1 MKKLINK
8 SERVVQEMIEGL
20 VGMHAGWT
28 RLQGQNIVLRTDFK
42 AVREQQVALISG
54 GGSGHEPAHIGFVGA
69 GMLSAAV
76 AGEVFTS
83 PSADSVLAA
92 IKAVAG
98 RPGVLLV
105 VKNYTGDRLNF
116 GLAAEMA
123 RADGIQVATVYVAD
137 DVALAHVQDRAGRR
151 GIAGTVLVH
160 KIAGAAAAEGRSLP
174 EVAMIAQTAADAIST
189 MGVSL
194 SAGIVPAIG
203 KPGFTLGENEIELG
217 LGIHGEPGFRRMQL
231 APADELVNQLLEPV
245 LTSQHLAAG
254 DRVALLIN
262 NLGATTTMELAIVA
276 RRALAALRERELV
289 VERVYSGTFVSSLD
303 TAGVSIS
310 LLKLDGPLLRWL
322 DAPTS
327 APAWPNAALE
337 RPRVVEEHIPIQTT
351 ARARELPVQT
361 EAGRRMQGIVEAAC
375 AALIEAEARLT
386 ELDHAVGDGDLGIT
400 LSRGAK
406 AVLQNVHTHAISNAA
421 EALKEIAMTLQQS
434 MGGSSGPLYGVFLL
448 RAANSLRGS
457 ATPDEMDW
465 AQATVEACEAVGEMG
480 GAGAGDRTMLD
491 ALIPFAEA
499 FRDGLLVGLNAPEA
513 LKSAVD
519 AAESGAESTATMF
532 PKRGRSSYLGER
544 ALGHPDPGAIAA
556 AISATRRRIQ
566 DHLIRLANSAH
577 EKLYPCWAP
586 ADSACLF

>member
-1 MKKLINK
+1 MKKIINQP
-8 SERVVQEMIEGL
+8 ERVVQEMIEGL
-20 VGMHAGWT
+20 VGIHAGWS
-28 RLQGQNIVLRTDFK
+28 RLQGQNAVLRADFI
-42 AVREQQVALISG
+42 AAREQQVALISG

-83 PSADSVLAA
+83 PSADAVLAA

-98 RPGVLLV
+98 SPGVLLI

-123 RADGIQVATVYVAD
+123 RAEGIHVATVYVAD
-137 DVALAHVQDRAGRR
+137 DVALAQVQDRAGRR

-174 EVAMIAQTAADAIST
+174 EIAMIAQTAADAIST

-203 KPGFTLGENEIELG
+203 EPGFILGENEIELG
-217 LGIHGEPGFRRMQL
+217 LGIHGEPGFRRMHL
-231 APADELVNQLLEPV
+231 APADELVDQLLQPV
-245 LTSQHLAAG
+245 LRSQHLVPG

-310 LLKLDGPLLRWL
+310 LLKLDDSLLRWL

-327 APAWPNAALE
+327 APAWPHAALE
-337 RPRVVEEHIPIQTT
+337 RPRVVEEHSPIQTT
-351 ARARELPVQT
+351 ARLRELPVQT
-361 EAGRRMQGIVEAAC
+361 ETGRRMKIIVEAAC
-375 AALIEAEARLT
+375 NALIDAEPQLT
-386 ELDHAVGDGDLGIT
+386 ELDRAVGDGDLGIT

-406 AVLQNVHTHAISNAA
+406 AVLQNINTQAISKVA
-421 EALKEIAMTLQQS
+421 EALEEIAMTLQQS

-457 ATPDEMDW
+457 STLDAVDW
-465 AQATVEACEAVGEMG
+465 AQAAVEACEAIGEMG

-491 ALIPFAEA
+491 ALIPFAGT
-499 FRDGLLVGLNAPEA
+499 FRSGLLIGLNTPEA
-513 LKSAVD
+513 LKAAVD
-519 AAESGAESTATMF
+519 AAESGAQATATMF
-532 PKRGRSSYLGER
+532 PKRGRSSYLAER

-556 AISATRRRIQ
+556 AIWLRAAVSRVI
-566 DHLIRLANSAH
+566 
-577 EKLYPCWAP
+577 
-586 ADSACLF
+586 

>member
-1 MKKLINK
+1 MKKFIN
-8 SERVVQEMIEGL
+8 EPAWVVPEMIEGL

-28 RLQGQNIVLRTDFK
+28 QLQGQNVVLRTDFV
-42 AVREQQVALISG
+42 AASERQVGVISG

-98 RPGVLLV
+98 RPGVLLI

-116 GLAAEMA
+116 GMAAEMA
-123 RADGIQVATVYVAD
+123 RTEGIQVAAAYVAD
-137 DVALAHVQDRAGRR
+137 DVALAQAQDRAGRR

-174 EVAMIAQTAADAIST
+174 EVAAIAQSAADAIST

-203 KPGFTLGENEIELG
+203 KPSFTLGENEIELG

-231 APADELVNQLLEPV
+231 ASADELVDRLLEPV
-245 LTSQHLAAG
+245 LASQHFAPG

-289 VERVYSGTFVSSLD
+289 IERVYSGTFVSSLD
-303 TAGVSIS
+303 AAGVSIS
-310 LLKLDGPLLRWL
+310 LLKVDDSRLRWL

-327 APAWPNAALE
+327 APGWPNAAAE
-337 RPRVVEEHIPIQTT
+337 APQPIQRPVTVRKT
-351 ARARELPVQT
+351 PVREIPVRT
-361 EAGRRMQGIVEAAC
+361 EAGQRMTIVIEAAC
-375 AALIEAEARLT
+375 NALIEAEARLT
-386 ELDHAVGDGDLGIT
+386 ELDRAVGDGDMGIT

-406 AVLQNVHTHAISNAA
+406 AVLQNISTRPINN
-421 EALKEIAMTLQQS
+421 ESEILQEIAMTLQQS
-434 MGGSSGPLYGVFLL
+434 MGGSSGPLYGVFFL
-448 RAANSLRGS
+448 RAANSLRGNFTVD
-457 ATPDEMDW
+457 AMDW
-465 AQATVEACEAVGEMG
+465 ARAAMEACEAISEMG
-480 GAGAGDRTMLD
+480 GASVGDRTMLD
-491 ALIPFAEA
+491 ALIPFAET
-499 FRDGLLVGLNAPEA
+499 FRSGLLAGLNASEA
-513 LKSAVD
+513 LTSAVD
-519 AAESGAESTATMF
+519 AAETGAKATASMF
-532 PKRGRSSYLGER
+532 PKRGRSSYLGDR
-544 ALGHPDPGAIAA
+544 ALGHPDPGAVAA
-556 AISATRRRIQ
+556 AVWLRAVFTAIG
-566 DHLIRLANSAH
+566 
-577 EKLYPCWAP
+577 
-586 ADSACLF
+586 

>member
-1 MKKLINK
+1 
-8 SERVVQEMIEGL
+8 
-20 VGMHAGWT
+20 
-28 RLQGQNIVLRTDFK
+28 
-42 AVREQQVALISG
+42 
-54 GGSGHEPAHIGFVGA
+54 
-69 GMLSAAV
+69 
-76 AGEVFTS
+76 
-83 PSADSVLAA
+83 
-92 IKAVAG
+92 
-98 RPGVLLV
+98 
-105 VKNYTGDRLNF
+105 
-116 GLAAEMA
+116 
-123 RADGIQVATVYVAD
+123 
-137 DVALAHVQDRAGRR
+137 VALAHVQDRAGRR

-160 KIAGAAAAEGRSLP
+160 KIAGAAATEGRSLP
-174 EVAMIAQTAADAIST
+174 AVATIAQTAADAIST

-203 KPGFTLGENEIELG
+203 KPGFILGENEIELG
-217 LGIHGEPGFRRMQL
+217 LGIHGEPGFRRMHL
-231 APADELVNQLLEPV
+231 APADELVDQLLQPV
-245 LTSQHLAAG
+245 LRSQHLVPG

-310 LLKLDGPLLRWL
+310 LLKLDDPLLRWL

-327 APAWPNAALE
+327 APAWPHAALE
-337 RPRVVEEHIPIQTT
+337 RPRAVEEHIPIRTT
-351 ARARELPVQT
+351 ARVRELAAQT
-361 EAGRRMQGIVEAAC
+361 ETGRRMKVIIEAAC
-375 AALIEAEARLT
+375 GALIDAEPRLT
-386 ELDHAVGDGDLGIT
+386 ELDRAVGDGDLGIT
-400 LSRGAK
+400 LSRGTK
-406 AVLQNVHTHAISNAA
+406 AVLQNIHTRAISNAA
-421 EALKEIAMTLQQS
+421 EALEEIAMTLQQS

-457 ATPDEMDW
+457 ATLDAMDW
-465 AQATVEACEAVGEMG
+465 AQAAVEACEAIGEMG
-480 GAGAGDRTMLD
+480 GASAGDRTMLD

-556 AISATRRRIQ
+556 AIWLRAAVSRI
-566 DHLIRLANSAH
+566 I
-577 EKLYPCWAP
+577 
-586 ADSACLF
+586 

>member
-1 MKKLINK
+1 
-8 SERVVQEMIEGL
+8 
-20 VGMHAGWT
+20 
-28 RLQGQNIVLRTDFK
+28 
-42 AVREQQVALISG
+42 
-54 GGSGHEPAHIGFVGA
+54 
-69 GMLSAAV
+69 MLSAAV

-98 RPGVLLV
+98 HPGVLVV

-123 RADGIQVATVYVAD
+123 RAEGIQVATVYVAD

-174 EVAMIAQTAADAIST
+174 DVAMIAQTAADAIST

-194 SAGIVPAIG
+194 SAGIVPASG

-217 LGIHGEPGFRRMQL
+217 LGIHGEPGFRRMQM
-231 APADELVNQLLEPV
+231 APADELVDGLLEPV

-276 RRALAALRERELV
+276 RRALRVLRELELL

-310 LLKLDGPLLRWL
+310 LLKLDDSRLRWL

-327 APAWPNAALE
+327 APAWPHAAPE
-337 RPRVVEEHIPIQTT
+337 TPRVADEYIPIRTT
-351 ARARELPVQT
+351 TRVRELPVQT
-361 EAGRRMQGIVEAAC
+361 ETGYPIKVIVEAAC
-375 AALIEAEARLT
+375 DALIDAEPRLT
-386 ELDHAVGDGDLGIT
+386 ELDRAVGDGDLGIT

-406 AVLQNVHTHAISNAA
+406 AVLHNINAYPFGDA
-421 EALKEIAMTLQQS
+421 AAALEEIAMTLQQS

-448 RAANSLRGS
+448 RAANSIRGS
-457 ATPDEMDW
+457 TTLNALDW
-465 AQATVEACEAVGEMG
+465 AQATVEACEAIGEMG
-480 GAGAGDRTMLD
+480 GASAGDRTMLD

-513 LKSAVD
+513 LKSAVE
-519 AAESGAESTATMF
+519 AAESGAKATSAMF

-544 ALGHPDPGAIAA
+544 ALGHPDPGAVAA
-556 AISATRRRIQ
+556 AIWLRAAVSAV
-566 DHLIRLANSAH
+566 N
-577 EKLYPCWAP
+577 
-586 ADSACLF
+586 

>member
-1 MKKLINK
+1 
-8 SERVVQEMIEGL
+8 
-20 VGMHAGWT
+20 
-28 RLQGQNIVLRTDFK
+28 
-42 AVREQQVALISG
+42 
-54 GGSGHEPAHIGFVGA
+54 
-69 GMLSAAV
+69 MLSAAV

-83 PSADSVLAA
+83 PSADAVLAA

-98 RPGVLLV
+98 SPGVLLI

-123 RADGIQVATVYVAD
+123 RAEGIHVATVYVAD

-203 KPGFTLGENEIELG
+203 KPGFILGENEIELG

-231 APADELVNQLLEPV
+231 APADELVDQLLQPV
-245 LTSQHLAAG
+245 LTSQHLAPG

-310 LLKLDGPLLRWL
+310 LLKLDDSLLRWL

-327 APAWPNAALE
+327 APAWPHAALE

-351 ARARELPVQT
+351 ARLRELPVQT
-361 EAGRRMQGIVEAAC
+361 ETGRRMKIIVEAAC
-375 AALIEAEARLT
+375 NALIDAEPQLT
-386 ELDHAVGDGDLGIT
+386 ELDRAVGDGDLGIT

-406 AVLQNVHTHAISNAA
+406 A
-421 EALKEIAMTLQQS
+421 
-434 MGGSSGPLYGVFLL
+434 
-448 RAANSLRGS
+448 
-457 ATPDEMDW
+457 
-465 AQATVEACEAVGEMG
+465 C
-480 GAGAGDRTMLD
+480 
-491 ALIPFAEA
+491 
-499 FRDGLLVGLNAPEA
+499 FR
-513 LKSAVD
+513 
-519 AAESGAESTATMF
+519 
-532 PKRGRSSYLGER
+532 
-544 ALGHPDPGAIAA
+544 I
-556 AISATRRRIQ
+556 
-566 DHLIRLANSAH
+566 
-577 EKLYPCWAP
+577 
-586 ADSACLF
+586 